1 MKHTIRYSVFTILL
15 LTTIIACDKDFASI
29 DSDII
34 NNENATNF
42 NTDSEKFNVIAYTN
56 KLDPVQTDNMP
67 INLLGVHN
75 DPNYGSYTASIVTQ
89 LSSAVIAPDFGEN
102 VELDSVV
109 LTLPYFSRAIDVD
122 EDGFPIYELDSVYGS
137 SPIKLSIYENNFFL
151 RDFDPTSEFSQ
162 SQSYFSNKA
171 TSISDNISPSDL
183 EGTPILLDPDAAP
196 FIDVNNF
203 VPSSDIVELWDED
216 DEVTQRNAPSL
227 RLKLDN
233 QFWQE
238 KILDMEGDPV
248 LSNANN
254 FSNYFRG
261 LYIKAEALTPD
272 GSLMYFNF
280 NSSNANI
287 VLYYTQDPFTE
298 GEERENATFTL
309 GFNGNRVN
317 FYDTNFTT
325 IIPDGDEVN
334 GDERIYLKG
343 GEGALGEIKLFGGE
357 DLDNDNS
364 SDNTFESF
372 KKEFVNTDADG
383 KFMSR
388 KRIINEANLVFY
400 VDNALVNGD
409 EPNRLFLFDAK
420 NNTPL
425 VDYFL
430 DANNGVDPENSI
442 INHLGPLERVDDDD
456 PQSEGVKYKFKLT
469 QHITNL
475 LVNDSTNVKLGLSV
489 STNVNLEE
497 SFNHGNILTGDDSS
511 VLEIPLSS
519 IISHRGTILA
529 GNNHP
534 DPDKRVYL
542 EIFYSEPEND

>member
-1 MKHTIRYSVFTILL
+1 MKTTLRYSVVIFLFLFTL
-15 LTTIIACDKDFASI
+15 IACDKDFASL

-42 NTDSEKFNVIAYTN
+42 STASEKFNVIAYTN

-89 LSSAVIAPDFGEN
+89 VSSAIINPDFGEN

-109 LTLPYFSRAIDVD
+109 LTLPYFSRAVDVD
-122 EDGFPIYELDSVYGS
+122 EDGFPIYELDSVYGN

-151 RDFDPTSEFSQ
+151 RDFDPTSEFNQ

-171 TSISDNISPSDL
+171 TSLSDNISPSDL
-183 EGTPILLDPDAAP
+183 EGTPILQDPDAAP
-196 FIDVNNF
+196 FIDLDNF

-216 DEVTQRNAPSL
+216 DVVTQRNAPSL

-238 KILDMEGDPV
+238 KILDMQGDPV

-261 LYIKAEALTPD
+261 LYFKAEALSPD

-280 NSSNANI
+280 NSANANI
-287 VLYYTQDPFTE
+287 ILYYKLDPLTE
-298 GEERENATFTL
+298 GEDRESTTFTI

-317 FYDTNFTT
+317 FFENNFTT
-325 IIPDGDEVN
+325 VIPEGDEIN
-334 GDERIYLKG
+334 GDERLFLKG
-343 GEGALGEIKLFGGE
+343 GEGGLAEIKLFGGA
-357 DLDNDNS
+357 DLDG
-364 SDNTFESF
+364 DNTFDNPFETF
-372 KKEFVNTDADG
+372 KKEFVNTDENG
-383 KFMSR
+383 KFVSR

-400 VDNALVNGD
+400 VDNAMVNGD

-430 DANNGVDPENSI
+430 DASNGVDPENSI

-456 PQSEGVKYKFKLT
+456 PDSEGVRYKFKLT

-497 SFNHGNILTGDDSS
+497 SFNHGNILTGDDSE
-511 VLEIPLSS
+511 LEIPLSS
-519 IISHRGTILA
+519 IISHRGTVL
-529 GNNHP
+529 GGSNYP
-534 DPDKRVYL
+534 DEDKRVYL
-542 EIFYSEPEND
+542 EIFYTEPEID